1 MASTRPR
8 QSTAQQTSGNTL
20 YSAGDSPQACRTNN
34 QLDQRI
40 NNLNNC
46 RDPQETARI
55 EKFAEN
61 TYKIKDDFQAQTALY
76 NDLILTGD
84 NLFGTSPTNL
94 QVNEIKKRNQELK
107 DMKEKLQSEINAA
120 NSATERA
127 ERDFLDTK
135 AGLPD
140 PLPKKMI
147 HTIEDYTMLVFVMSF
162 VLMLISF
169 IYLYSAMSGFTTNSI
184 ITGIVAAIVVSV
196 ILTILIYNIL

>member
-1 MASTRPR
+1 MSSTRPK

-40 NNLNNC
+40 NNLNSC
-46 RDPQETARI
+46 RDPQETNRI

-84 NLFGTSPTNL
+84 NLFGSSPTNL

-107 DMKEKLQSEINAA
+107 EMKDKLESEIKASQA
-120 NSATERA
+120 ATERA

-140 PLPKKMI
+140 PMPKKML
-147 HTIEDYTMLVFVMSF
+147 HTIEDYTMLVFIMSYLVMT
-162 VLMLISF
+162 IAF
-169 IYLYSAMSGFTTNSI
+169 IYLFTAMRGFTTNSI
-184 ITGIVAAIVVSV
+184 ITGIVAGIVVSI